1 MKFTTFRNITSLVL
15 FAAVGGS
22 CYGCYFY
29 WSRAIT
35 HQELERQEQLAV
47 ERGLAAE
54 RDARDQAAAA
64 ERLKTEAARKE
75 TERAAELVR
84 ANTPGAYWAK
94 ADGLRDVD
102 RAALAV
108 LDRPV
113 VDKIK
118 DATRGQPFKVN
129 VYADDKVRFNRL
141 KLDLDRDN
149 KDDETWTVFADGRI
163 ERKVSTKDNGIY
175 NETYRLELSGWVD
188 LSAPAPIAAVPEA
201 STTSTTTTTSTGL
214 PTQREVDVAMAT
226 VLRLPVQE
234 KIKDATKSQP
244 FKINL
249 YSDDNAR
256 FNRAKVDLDRDD
268 KWDES
273 WTFKSATDI
282 ERQVSPDDNEQ
293 FTEVFVVHNGQ
304 WVKKP

>member
-35 HQELERQEQLAV
+35 HEELERQQQLA
-47 ERGLAAE
+47 LTKQADAE
-54 RDARDQAAAA
+54 REARDQAAAA
-64 ERLKTEAARKE
+64 ERLKTEQARKE
-75 TERAAELVR
+75 TERVAELAR

-94 ADGLRDVD
+94 ADNLREVD

-129 VYADDKVRFNRL
+129 AYADDKVRFNRL

-163 ERKVSTKDNGIY
+163 ERKVSTKDNGSY

-188 LSAPAPIAAVPEA
+188 LSAPAPVPVAAAATTA
-201 STTSTTTTTSTGL
+201 STTSSTGL
-214 PTQREVDVAMAT
+214 PTQRAVDVAMAN
-226 VLRLPVQE
+226 VLQQPVQE
-234 KIKDATKSQP
+234 KIKDATKGQP

-249 YSDDNAR
+249 YSDDRTR

-293 FTEVFVVHNGQ
+293 FTEVYAAHNGQ